1 MDKEKISFGLR
12 WVLVKAD
19 AKLYVGFQTGILHLQ
34 KMMIHQRA
42 LTWLFAII
50 HFANLNA
57 SSSRLKIVG
66 LMEAVYSGYW
76 PEVPVSTLALVRSSL
91 DFALV

>member
-1 MDKEKISFGLR
+1 MEF
-12 WVLVKAD
+12 KAGN
-19 AKLYVGFQTGILHLQ
+19 LQLQ
-34 KMMIHQRA
+34 KTMIYQPA